1 MKKIK
6 KIILLILIPFLFVK
20 TTNAEIS
27 DSIFMSIGDKPITK
41 SDIVNEIKIILI
53 LNNESYTDDKKEQL
67 HEVAVKSVVKRNI
80 KLIEIERY
88 NLLKYNEQDFQ
99 KELLRL
105 ASNLYVDVETLKNIC
120 ESNDLDFSIIED
132 QIKVELHWNTLIF
145 ELYKNSLQINPEQ
158 IEERLKLFQKKKK
171 VEEYLISEI
180 VIGKVPESEIELKV
194 EEVKNKIKIDGFE
207 SAAKNLSISESSIKG
222 GDLGWVNED
231 VISEK
236 IKSKLANTPIGEISS
251 PIILSEGILIFK
263 VRDKREINTNLSLEE
278 LKDNL
283 VAAEKT
289 RILNMHSLSHY
300 DKVRRSVSINF
311 FNE

>member
-1 MKKIK
+1 MTKIK
-6 KIILLILIPFLFVK
+6 KIILLILIPLLFAEK
-20 TTNAEIS
+20 TNAEIS

-53 LNNESYTDDKKEQL
+53 LNNESYTDEKKEQL

-88 NLLKYNEQDFQ
+88 NFLRYNEEDFQ

-105 ASNLYVDVETLKNIC
+105 ATNLYIDVETLKNIC
-120 ESNDLDFSIIED
+120 ASNDLDFSIIED
-132 QIKVELHWNTLIF
+132 QIKVELHWNTVIF

-158 IEERLKLFQKKKK
+158 IEERLKLLQDKKKI
-171 VEEYLISEI
+171 EEYLISEI
-180 VIGKVPESEIELKV
+180 VIDKIPESEIELKI
-194 EEVKNKIKIDGFE
+194 EEIKNKIKIDGFE
-207 SAAKNLSISESSIKG
+207 STAKNLSISESSIKG

-231 VISEK
+231 IISGK
-236 IKSKLANTPIGEISS
+236 IKSKLENTPVGEISS
-251 PIILSEGILIFK
+251 PIVLAEGILIFK
-263 VRDKREINTNLSLEE
+263 VRDKREVNTNLSLEE
-278 LKDNL
+278 LKNIL
-283 VAAEKT
+283 VASEKT

-300 DKVRRSVSINF
+300 DKVRRSVSIKF